1 MVLYRCE
8 LCNFNTI
15 IKGNYTKHLN
25 TKKHIKNASRNIECT
40 LNSNTINYINNIN
53 HINSTNENI
62 DCADTID
69 IDNVECDDNIDIDN
83 IECPD
88 TIEKDNI
95 IREKD
100 KQIIH
105 LYKKIYKLLDKVG
118 DTNILNTE
126 NIKLNNKIKNI
137 DRHILD
143 RSQNV
148 EEDNIDAETLN
159 ELLVNE
165 DLIEGQYEI
174 LEQHASLGP
183 YVDAHFIKFKKYDE
197 AGDKELVAKLKQECE
212 AAFKLYNIN

>member
-25 TKKHIKNASRNIECT
+25 TKKHIKNSARNMECT
-40 LNSNTINYINNIN
+40 SNSNTINYINNIN
-53 HINSTNENI
+53 HISTTNENI
-62 DCADTID
+62 ECADTID
-69 IDNVECDDNIDIDN
+69 VDNVECDDL
-83 IECPD
+83 ECAD

-159 ELLVNE
+159 KLLVNE

-174 LEQHASLGP
+174 LEQRASLGP

-197 AGDKELVAKLKQECE
+197 AGDKELVARLKKECE